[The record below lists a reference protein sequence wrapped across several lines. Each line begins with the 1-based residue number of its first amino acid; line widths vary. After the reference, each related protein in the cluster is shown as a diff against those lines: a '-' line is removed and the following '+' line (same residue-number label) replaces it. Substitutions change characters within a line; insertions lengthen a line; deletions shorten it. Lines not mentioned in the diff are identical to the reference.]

1 LNIKVENSMHEVL
14 DLFGKKPTPFS
25 IDEDQPSSA
34 KIVVIGI
41 GSAGGNLIR
50 QMVEAGVEGIELV
63 AADTDI
69 QALRNSPAPIKLE
82 IGTKLTRG
90 LGCNGNPQIGRQAA
104 MEETERI
111 HDLLDGSDM
120 VFIAGGEGG
129 GTFTGAA
136 PVFAS
141 LASAIG
147 ALTIGTA
154 IMPFSFQGAKVRAYA
169 AVGLRELGESLDAI
183 LVAPNETL
191 LRTLDADISL
201 DNSLHLADVVLCEA
215 IQGIAE
221 IIARPGIIK
230 LNLADVCTVM
240 KHRGM
245 IFWGRGIAAGSNRA
259 VEASQHAITNLLG
272 EELQIKEAKTAL
284 INIVGSMQ
292 CLKLHEAE
300 SAARVI
306 KEITGLEDVRIGA
319 MYDESLGERL
329 KVTLIA
335 SGFRPDASQQLFG
348 SGESFRNGT
357 AALTAASRFDAA
369 YIAYRESNWAELDQ
383 PPFQRRRAGLH

>member
-1 LNIKVENSMHEVL
+1 MHEII
-14 DLFGKKPTPFS
+14 DLFGRRQTTFS
-25 IDEDQPSSA
+25 IDEDRHSSA

-50 QMVEAGVEGIELV
+50 QMVEAGVEGMELI
-63 AADTDI
+63 AADSDI
-69 QALRNSPAPIKLE
+69 QALRNSLAPIKLE

-90 LGCNGNPQIGRQAA
+90 LGCNGNPRIGRQAA

-111 HDLLDGSDM
+111 HDLIDGSDM

-147 ALTIGTA
+147 ALTIATA

-169 AVGLRELGESLDAI
+169 EAGLRELEESLDAI
-183 LVAPNETL
+183 IVAPNETL

-201 DNSLHLADVVLCEA
+201 DNSLHLADAVLCEA
-215 IQGIAE
+215 MQGISE
-221 IIARPGIIK
+221 IIAKPGIIK
-230 LNLADVCTVM
+230 LNLADVCTVI

-245 IFWGRGIAAGSNRA
+245 IFWGRGIAEGSGRA
-259 VEASQHAITNLLG
+259 VEAAQQAITNLLG
-272 EELQIKEAKTAL
+272 EELQINEAKTAL
-284 INIVGSMQ
+284 INIVGSRRS
-292 CLKLHEAE
+292 LKLHEAE
-300 SAARVI
+300 NAARVI
-306 KEITGLEDVRIGA
+306 KEKAGLEDVRIGA
-319 MYDESLGERL
+319 MHDESLGERL

-335 SGFRPDASQQLFG
+335 SGFSPDALNRLSD
-348 SGESFRNGT
+348 SGKSLRNE
-357 AALTAASRFDAA
+357 AAAVKAASQFSAA
-369 YIAYRESNWAELDQ
+369 YIAYRESNWEKLDQ
-383 PPFQRRRAGLH
+383 PPFQRHRAALH